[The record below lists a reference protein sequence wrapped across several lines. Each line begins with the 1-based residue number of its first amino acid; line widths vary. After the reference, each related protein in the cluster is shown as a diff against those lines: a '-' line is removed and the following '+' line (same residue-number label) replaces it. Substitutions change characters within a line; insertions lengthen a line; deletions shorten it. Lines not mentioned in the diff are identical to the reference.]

1 MKITPHNPVERY
13 LASDF
18 AQTELFQF
26 LDALKAFLNE
36 MDWDS
41 FATKEE
47 LEVVSTKVDLLE
59 EQLDDLAGDISEIR
73 TDIVDL
79 RGDIADIRSDLVTI
93 TNLITQIQTQI
104 TNVRAELLA
113 RIEALEAQMPNEPLD
128 LVMYTFTNPDY
139 FYSDGQNTEYFNLAT
154 TDNFVSVSITGSVLQ
169 DTDLTDGILE
179 VINLT
184 FDQNVNID
192 FSKTPN
198 HFYSTM
204 VVDYYDTNNNFVKS
218 EIHPIDAEITQEMSA
233 YDISVYFQGV
243 LTGTNTNTKFHISFV
258 FPYYV
263 GNATTSE
270 SESDTEPTE
279 DTVG

>member
-1 MKITPHNPVERY
+1 MKITPHNPVQRY

-93 TNLITQIQTQI
+93 TNLITQIQNQI
-104 TNVRAELLA
+104 TDVRAELLA

-169 DTDLTDGILE
+169 DTDLSDGILE

-198 HFYSTM
+198 HFYAVM
-204 VVDYYDTNNNFVKS
+204 GVEHFDTNNVFVKQDTYMVDC
-218 EIHPIDAEITQEMSA
+218 ELTQEMSA

-243 LTGTNTNTKFHISFV
+243 IANTNANTKFHLSFV

-263 GNATTSE
+263 GTAPTSE
-270 SESDTEPTE
+270 SESDPESTE
-279 DTVG
+279 DTAG

>member
-47 LEVVSTKVDLLE
+47 LQIVSTKVDLLE
-59 EQLDDLAGDISEIR
+59 EQLNDLAGDISEVR
-73 TDIVDL
+73 TDVADL
-79 RGDIADIRSDLVTI
+79 REDVMGDLADVRSDIV
-93 TNLITQIQTQI
+93 NMMALITQIQTQI

-139 FYSDGQNTEYFNLAT
+139 FYSNGQDTEYFNLAT

-169 DTDLTDGILE
+169 DVDLNDDVLE
-179 VINLT
+179 IINLT
-184 FDQNVNID
+184 FDQNVNVNL
-192 FSKTPN
+192 SKTPN

-204 VVDYYDTNNNFVKS
+204 IVDYYDDDNNFVKS

-243 LTGTNTNTKFHISFV
+243 LTGTNANTKFHISFV

-263 GNATTSE
+263 GTPSTS
-270 SESDTEPTE
+270 D
-279 DTVG
+279 DQ